1 MRRSPSRA
9 LPARSWWRV
18 KRSNKTPR
26 AARRSPTGCVSS
38 QRFRTFLSSSIKLLS
53 KMRRSSDRRA
63 WLSVAGAFLTTS
75 LIVTDS
81 ARVGGREAL
90 LGGRVDRRPQES
102 RESGSSPLHFLCS
115 PALFFGQKAKK
126 IGPSGF
132 EPLTSCTPNDLPE
145 WSKSL
150 ESPVFY

>member
-63 WLSVAGAFLTTS
+63 WLSVAGALLTTF

-81 ARVGGREAL
+81 ARIGGREAL
-90 LGGRVDRRPQES
+90 LGVRVERRPQES
-102 RESGSSPLHFLCS
+102 RERGSSPLHFHCS
-115 PALFFGQKAKK
+115 AAQFFGHRPKNRGDRMAIELFSRQ
-126 IGPSGF
+126 
-132 EPLTSCTPNDLPE
+132 LRE
-145 WSKSL
+145 WPGHL
-150 ESPVFY
+150 CLAANNLR